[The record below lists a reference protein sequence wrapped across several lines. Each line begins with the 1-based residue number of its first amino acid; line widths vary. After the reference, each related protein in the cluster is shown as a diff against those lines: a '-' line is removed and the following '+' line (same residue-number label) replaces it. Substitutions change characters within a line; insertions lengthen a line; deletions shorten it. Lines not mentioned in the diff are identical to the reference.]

1 MMNLLSTIRL
11 KFRKNK
17 SKLLIITRKKNFRRR
32 NKNFKG
38 LLYIN
43 ETNLKKKSE
52 RIWFTIEK

>member
-43 ETNLKKKSE
+43 ETNFKKKSE